1 MIILTPINYE
11 ELAYNYITEALKNSD
26 NVLYKEWCLIFATI
40 ERPLLSNI
48 NAVSLAN
55 DVARKEYGQMDAA
68 SIQAEFTR
76 QLENYKNTARSS
88 FQSSNRTS
96 QIELIVG
103 AGVDRT
109 QAEQMNETQLSS
121 AYDVVLDT
129 ISNNRT
135 TAFNNGS
142 ASDKVNLTVDLK
154 TSNSEKVRY
163 NAARV
168 LGEMGDSKAVEP
180 LIDVLKHDKNGSVR
194 LYAAR
199 ALGELGDSKATIH
212 LIESLREDRNVD
224 VRVRA
229 ARALGRLGGEIVVE
243 PLVEALND
251 ENPQVCITATDA
263 LIEIGDVAT
272 DALME
277 SLDHEKVNVRCDATR
292 ALGEIGNKKAVDKVI
307 NMLYDEWVNV
317 RIYAVTSLGK
327 LNDTKAVP
335 ALIDVMKN
343 RNENELVRAGAAAA
357 LGVLRDQRALLPLRE
372 LIMEAEELG
381 ELEDT
386 ALKSFKKIMAANW
399 QSIPGAAAQKKPAN
413 AF

>member
-1 MIILTPINYE
+1 MTISVNSKKKQVKKSFE
-11 ELAYNYITEALKNSD
+11 EL
-26 NVLYKEWCLIFATI
+26 
-40 ERPLLSNI
+40 
-48 NAVSLAN
+48 
-55 DVARKEYGQMDAA
+55 
-68 SIQAEFTR
+68 
-76 QLENYKNTARSS
+76 
-88 FQSSNRTS
+88 
-96 QIELIVG
+96 
-103 AGVDRT
+103 
-109 QAEQMNETQLSS
+109 
-121 AYDVVLDT
+121 
-129 ISNNRT
+129 
-135 TAFNNGS
+135 
-142 ASDKVNLTVDLK
+142 LTDLK

-163 NAARV
+163 NAARI

-180 LIDVLKHDKNGSVR
+180 LIEVLKHDKNGSVR

-199 ALGELGDSKATIH
+199 ALG
-212 LIESLREDRNVD
+212 
-224 VRVRA
+224 
-229 ARALGRLGGEIVVE
+229 RLGGAIVVE

-272 DALME
+272 DALIA

-343 RNENELVRAGAAAA
+343 RSENELVRAGAAAA

-399 QSIPGAAAQKKPAN
+399 QSIPGATAQKKPA
-413 AF
+413 ATF

>member
-1 MIILTPINYE
+1 M
-11 ELAYNYITEALKNSD
+11 
-26 NVLYKEWCLIFATI
+26 
-40 ERPLLSNI
+40 
-48 NAVSLAN
+48 
-55 DVARKEYGQMDAA
+55 
-68 SIQAEFTR
+68 
-76 QLENYKNTARSS
+76 
-88 FQSSNRTS
+88 
-96 QIELIVG
+96 
-103 AGVDRT
+103 
-109 QAEQMNETQLSS
+109 
-121 AYDVVLDT
+121 T
-129 ISNNRT
+129 IS
-135 TAFNNGS
+135 
-142 ASDKVNLTVDLK
+142 VNSKKKQVKKTFDELLMDLK

-163 NAARV
+163 NAARI

-180 LIDVLKHDKNGSVR
+180 LIDVLKNDKNGSVR

-199 ALGELGDSKATIH
+199 ALGELGDCKATTH

-229 ARALGRLGGEIVVE
+229 ARALGRLGGAIVVE

-272 DALME
+272 DALIA

-327 LNDTKAVP
+327 LNDPKAVP

-381 ELEDT
+381 ELEEISLAYACT
-386 ALKSFKKIMAANW
+386 IHKAQGSEYPIIIIPMTTSHFIMLKRNLLYT
-399 QSIPGAAAQKKPAN
+399 GVTRAQKICVLVGNKYAISKATEN
-413 AF
+413 NESEKRYTLLQRRLDF